1 MRQLDE
7 DVWEVIR
14 AKDGTISQQD
24 VCKEVR
30 KIRHRR
36 QNLSFWGIWFPRTR
50 FEIRAPT
57 LDEVNE
63 ATRRLQKQHPD
74 LKRHRRGARGT
85 IAGYEHTA

>member
-24 VCKEVR
+24 VWKEVR

-36 QNLSFWGIWFPRTR
+36 QNLSFWGIWFPKTL

-63 ATRRLQKQHPD
+63 ATRRLQKHHPD